1 MMGVPVK
8 GSSYGNLDLGNEDKL
23 MITYQ
28 RDISSH
34 YYTMDGACSVIYEG
48 EMHFFGADAETNML
62 HSDFEEV
69 DYLRQHFTIEAKRS
83 GRMARMTRQHDL
95 EIGFDGPSCSTFEIT
110 SQNFPWLTKNV
121 VVLCFDA
128 LRSTSC
134 YSFDGNSIGE
144 LSNKTMG
151 NSKFGHYNG
160 GLIKYKQSL
169 LTVGGGYRH
178 VGDKLMLVK
187 SRCWRHYVGDE
198 KRMLVTKNGCW

>member
-1 MMGVPVK
+1 MGVPIK
-8 GSSYGNLDLGNEDKL
+8 GTPYGNLDLGNEDKL
-23 MITYQ
+23 MITYK
-28 RDISSH
+28 RDTLH

-178 VGDKLMLVK
+178 VGDKLMVGDCFL
-187 SRCWRHYVGDE
+187 YVGANIYI
-198 KRMLVTKNGCW
+198 LVT